1 MSLSIG
7 RRVGQYEILAAI
19 GAGGMGEVYR
29 ARDTRLHRDV
39 AIKILPGQVAADS
52 ERLARFR
59 REAQVLASLNH
70 PHIAAIY
77 GVEDSDG
84 IHALV
89 LELVEGP
96 TLSDRIVQGPIP
108 LDEALPI
115 ASQIAEAVEAAHEQ
129 GIVHR
134 DLKPANVKV
143 RSDGAVKVLDFGLA
157 KAAEPVA
164 AFPGH
169 DVTNSPTITSPAHN
183 TTAGV
188 ILGTAAYMSPEQA
201 RGRPADRRS
210 DIWAF
215 GALLYEM
222 LTGRRAFGGDDVSE
236 TIASVLKDRPDL
248 SMLPPPTPP
257 SVRRL
262 IERCLERDSKMRL
275 RDIGEARIELSS
287 IRAAAA
293 GPVSGSVSVP
303 AVAPAVSSWWRWV
316 PWAVAV
322 AAVAAALNGLRQ
334 PGAASAPSL
343 ELAIAPPAGRSF
355 EIGANAGNV
364 NIAPDGSMIAFI
376 AAAAGGSG
384 QSALW
389 VRPLDRETPRMIS
402 GTLGAM
408 NPFWAPD
415 SRTIGFFADRKV
427 RTVAIAGGLPQ
438 VVADAPIGRGA
449 CWGDDG
455 RILYS
460 PTSGGTVWSVPATG
474 GQATAITKLD
484 ASRGENAHYWPT
496 CLPGS
501 KAFLYFARSTR
512 PEANGVYAAAID
524 GKGPVSKVLSSLS
537 SVVYVAPAARRPGQ
551 LLWAQDSDLMAQP
564 FDAAAVRTTGP
575 AVLVVKDVMV
585 GESQRTLMADASRTG
600 VLVWAM
606 ARLEER
612 QFAWLDRTGRRLETL
627 PIAPGLYAQPVL
639 SRDGRRLAFHSAEKG
654 GAEIMVHD
662 VESGDTRRVSTEP
675 GFNQSAAWLPSGRG
689 LLYMS
694 DAGLTRIQLD
704 GPVQHELILR
714 HVGDNSPP
722 VVTPDGRFA
731 LLSSGGDA
739 PGRVVRAVDLRAP
752 FPATEL
758 LTSPGTI
765 GNVQLSPDGR
775 WMLWSTIEDG
785 RMESYAARLL
795 LDSPM
800 PVLSTQRV
808 LVAAGP
814 ISSIGWRDDGQ
825 ELYYV
830 DGSLNVSAVS
840 FTPQNETALV
850 GRPMKLFTL
859 STMFSASEMAV
870 TGDGRRFL
878 AIEMPFATGQSLRV
892 LTNWT
897 ARLDAAARP

>member
-1 MSLSIG
+1 MSLAAG
-7 RRVGQYEILAAI
+7 HRLGPYEILAAI

-29 ARDTRLHRDV
+29 ARDSRLQRDV
-39 AIKILPGQVAADS
+39 AIKILPGAVAGDS

-77 GVEDSDG
+77 GIEESGG

-96 TLSDRIVQGPIP
+96 TLADRIAQGPVP

-115 ASQIAEAVEAAHEQ
+115 ARQIAEAIETAHEQ

-143 RSDGAVKVLDFGLA
+143 RHDGAVKVLDFGLA
-157 KAAEPVA
+157 KAVEPA
-164 AFPGH
+164 APLGAGH
-169 DVTNSPTITSPAHN
+169 EVTNSPTITSPAHR

-215 GALLYEM
+215 GVLLYEM
-222 LTGRRAFGGDDVSE
+222 LTGRRAFKGDDVSE
-236 TIASVLKDRPDL
+236 TIASVLKDAPDL
-248 SMLPPPTPP
+248 ASLPAATPP

-262 IERCLERDSKMRL
+262 IERCLERDTKMRL
-275 RDIGEARIELSS
+275 RDIGEARIELSP
-287 IRAAAA
+287 IRAAADS
-293 GPVSGSVSVP
+293 VSGSVPGSAVP
-303 AVAPAVSSWWRWV
+303 PATPSWRRWV

-322 AAVAAALNGLRQ
+322 AALAVAAVDELRR
-334 PGAASAPSL
+334 PPVANAPSL
-343 ELAIAPPAGRSF
+343 ELGITPPAGRSF
-355 EIGANAGNV
+355 QIGSNAGNV

-376 AAAAGGSG
+376 AAAADGSAEP
-384 QSALW
+384 ALW

-415 SRTIGFFADRKV
+415 SRSIGFFAERKV
-427 RTVAIAGGLPQ
+427 RTVEIAGGLPQ
-438 VVADAPIGRGA
+438 SVADAPIGRGA

-455 RILYS
+455 RILFS

-474 GQATAITKLD
+474 GKATAITTLD

-501 KAFLYFARSTR
+501 KTFLYFARSTR
-512 PEANGVYAAAID
+512 PEDNGVYVTAID

-537 SVVYVAPAARRPGQ
+537 SVVYVAPAAGRPGQ

-564 FDAAAVRTTGP
+564 FDAATGRTTGA
-575 AVLVVKDVMV
+575 AVQVVRGVMV

-600 VLVWAM
+600 VLVWAP
-606 ARLEER
+606 ARLDDR
-612 QFAWLDRTGRRLETL
+612 QFAWLDRTGRRLEPL
-627 PIAPGLYAQPVL
+627 RIAPGQHNQPAL
-639 SRDGRRLAFHSAEKG
+639 SRDGRMVAFHSADKG
-654 GAEIMVHD
+654 GSEIMVHD
-662 VESGDTRRVSTEP
+662 LERGDTRRVSTEP
-675 GFNQSAAWLPSGRG
+675 GFNQSVAWLPSGRG

-704 GPVQHELILR
+704 GAAGRELIVR
-714 HVGDNSPP
+714 HVGDNDQP
-722 VVTPDGRFA
+722 VVTPDGHFA
-731 LLSSGGDA
+731 LMALGGEA
-739 PGRVVRAVDLRAP
+739 SGRVVRAIDLRAP
-752 FPATEL
+752 FTATDL
-758 LTSPGTI
+758 MTSPGTL
-765 GNVQLSPDGR
+765 GNLQMSPDGR
-775 WMLWSTIEDG
+775 WLLWSNFEGG
-785 RMESYAARLL
+785 RVETYAARLL
-795 LDSPM
+795 LDLPTPRVSA
-800 PVLSTQRV
+800 QRV
-808 LVAAGP
+808 LVTAGP
-814 ISSIGWRDDGQ
+814 ISTIGWRSDGR
-825 ELYYV
+825 ELYYIDRALTV
-830 DGSLNVSAVS
+830 TAAS
-840 FTPQNETALV
+840 FTPQNDTAVV
-850 GRPMKLFTL
+850 GPPVKLFTL
-859 STMFSASEMAV
+859 SEANDTSAMAV

-878 AIEMPFATGQSLRV
+878 VTEMPFAAGQSLRV

-897 ARLDAAARP
+897 ARLP